1 MSRILLNQGELD
13 KKDSLYWDLN
23 MPTAKIFI
31 SKELETEK
39 LERISSSIS
48 SILSSVLNKSEEYI
62 MTIFPEIKY
71 QSFAKDSFNLSV
83 YIEIKNV
90 GELIPDITSTLSS
103 KITDAICEITNVVAT
118 RVYIEFQQS
127 ERHMWGWNGK
137 TFHS

>member
-1 MSRILLNQGELD
+1 
-13 KKDSLYWDLN
+13 

-103 KITDAICEITNVVAT
+103 KITVAICEITNVGPS